1 MKKNPKIAIVKPAA
15 MTYEGR
21 VSMWLVDKGGHKKP
35 VGTVKNSGTRI
46 LFQLLCRVLLGMENT
61 QSIKNQ
67 IPNYL
72 AIGNAANPTATDDM
86 FTTTLNQEID
96 IGTRIECSGKSGPVI
111 DRTAGDYSIRARF
124 AFSIPHSTIGDRTIT
139 ELGLCSSGTVYAN
152 TVMARVVT
160 TEENESGNQVGISI
174 PQGQSLLISWELA
187 FRNR

>member
-1 MKKNPKIAIVKPAA
+1 MKKNLKIAIVKPAA
-15 MTYEGR
+15 MTYEGK

-35 VGTVKNSGTRI
+35 VGTVKNAGTRI

-61 QSIKNQ
+61 RSIRNQ

-72 AIGNAANPTATDDM
+72 AIGNAPTPTTTDDM

-96 IGTRIECSGKSGPVI
+96 IGTRVECSGKSGPVI

-124 AFSIPHSTIGDRTIT
+124 AFSIPHSTVGERTIT

-160 TEENESGNQVGISI
+160 TEEDESGRQVGISI